1 MPFAEVNGVKINY
14 REHGSGFPLV
24 LSHGGYS
31 DLSVWE
37 DHIPTLSERYRVIV
51 WDRRNCGESSAAP
64 DADTFDYWVED
75 LRQLLGHLGVDR
87 AYVGGSSLGSLL
99 SLEFTLA
106 HPAMVEAALL
116 FAGTTAGFEPTERL
130 RATFPNRQGQV
141 GHVTTPVLILNGA
154 DDLGATFVPD
164 NAKKAAEELPNSELA
179 ILYGIGHSVSR
190 EAPDIFKSV
199 VLGFLAK
206 QDVRRGALVH

>member
-14 REHGSGFPLV
+14 REQGSGFPMV

-37 DHIPTLSERYRVIV
+37 DHIPTFAEQYRVIV

-75 LRQLLGHLGVDR
+75 LRQLLGHLGIDR

-106 HPAMVEAALL
+106 HPEMVEAALL
-116 FAGTTAGFEPTERL
+116 FAGTTRRL
-130 RATFPNRQGQV
+130 RA
-141 GHVTTPVLILNGA
+141 HGA
-154 DDLGATFVPD
+154 AQSDLPEPSGSGGPRHNTGPY
-164 NAKKAAEELPNSELA
+164 S
-179 ILYGIGHSVSR
+179 
-190 EAPDIFKSV
+190 
-199 VLGFLAK
+199 
-206 QDVRRGALVH
+206 QRRG

>member
-14 REHGSGFPLV
+14 REQGSGFPLV

-31 DLSVWE
+31 DLSAWD
-37 DHIPTLSERYRVIV
+37 DHVSTLAERYRVIV

-87 AYVGGSSLGSLL
+87 AYVGGSSLGSLV

-106 HPAMVEAALL
+106 HPEMVEAALL

-141 GHVTTPVLILNGA
+141 GHVTTPVL
-154 DDLGATFVPD
+154 D
-164 NAKKAAEELPNSELA
+164 S
-179 ILYGIGHSVSR
+179 
-190 EAPDIFKSV
+190 
-199 VLGFLAK
+199 
-206 QDVRRGALVH
+206 QRRGRFGGHLCARQRQEGCRGASQLRAGNTLRHRPQRQP